1 MSMVR
6 NAFCIGVVVALV
18 AGRRRAGGVRMDA
31 SYCTTAGAGVSGQ
44 CEELQ
49 AELGCRPRVTV
60 QNMRDSGR
68 IRWLIDG

>member
-1 MSMVR
+1 
-6 NAFCIGVVVALV
+6 
-18 AGRRRAGGVRMDA
+18 MDA

-60 QNMRDSGR
+60 QNMREVRR
-68 IRWLIDG
+68 IWWLIDG